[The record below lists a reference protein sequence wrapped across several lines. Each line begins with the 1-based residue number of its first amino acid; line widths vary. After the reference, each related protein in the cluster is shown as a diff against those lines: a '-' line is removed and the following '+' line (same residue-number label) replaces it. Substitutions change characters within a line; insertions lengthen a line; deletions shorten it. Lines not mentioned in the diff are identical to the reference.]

1 MRKIGYLRSAKV
13 TFEPVVHDQNSYIG
27 QRLLDTCRFLEVL
40 LGMGGEDIL
49 VVEGYLT
56 KVRFDPKFS
65 QRQFFVAGLPSR
77 CSVLCGI

>member
-1 MRKIGYLRSAKV
+1 
-13 TFEPVVHDQNSYIG
+13 
-27 QRLLDTCRFLEVL
+27 LDTCRFLEVL